1 MKSRKEIKRTAR
13 ELLARNIF
21 STEWL
26 TMLLAILL
34 VGLVAGVAS
43 SVFIGVVLMG
53 CFSIGL
59 TRIILSVVRHQ
70 DDKADLG
77 KMFSGFTDGHLVDN
91 ILLGILQYIF
101 IFLWSLLFFIPGIV
115 KSYSY
120 AMSYYIKLDHPE
132 LGANDCITASRR
144 MMKGHK
150 WQLFVLDLSF
160 IGWYIVGMLC
170 FGIGVLWVEAYHQ
183 TARAEFYNSLA
194 GE

>member
-1 MKSRKEIKRTAR
+1 
-13 ELLARNIF
+13 
-21 STEWL
+21 
-26 TMLLAILL
+26 MLLAILL